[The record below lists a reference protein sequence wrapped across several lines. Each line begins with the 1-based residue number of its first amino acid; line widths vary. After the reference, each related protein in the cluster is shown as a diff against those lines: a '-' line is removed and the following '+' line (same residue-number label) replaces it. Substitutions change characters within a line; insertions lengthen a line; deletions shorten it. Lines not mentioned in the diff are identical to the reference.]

1 MPHPEATPRFSILV
15 PTYNQAG
22 FLPAALASLQ
32 AQTRGDW
39 EAVVVDD
46 GSTDATW
53 EVLTALAQA
62 DPRIRPH
69 RQANG
74 GVGAALNRALE
85 EVRGA
90 WICWLSS
97 DDLLLPEALEVFE
110 GAIQAHPGVRFFHA
124 DFLELLHPAGTL
136 RPGPPDRARTLPAPP
151 LQTLQFLLGNYIHGI
166 SICVQRSLFAEVGTF
181 KPELRHAQDMDMWL
195 RMSARTPLHFLD
207 RRLCVTRVHTGQGTH
222 GFPEAGMFDSAR
234 ACLDFLNAHPFED
247 LFPQLD
253 LASADGITA
262 AIQAALG
269 AVLQPQAA
277 MYAGVGPEP
286 ALLERTGEW
295 LASRC
300 PGPYRPSLREGL
312 RQLGGQLEGAPP
324 AWVAAVRTM
333 AEGKPMAYRTR
344 DALALMA
351 AEQVRAEGR
360 GDRRGAATL
369 TRYLDLAR
377 GVKPAREAFLLRV
390 TAEDE
395 AWLEALVAYL
405 QAFRPGEP
413 VSLLLD
419 LQGSAGSLAPEEV
432 EQVVGDVVGRLGL
445 TAFPDLQILEDGM
458 ALLEALRA
466 HPVTHRLPI
475 PAAGLREATALQQR
489 LARQLSPTPA

>member
-1 MPHPEATPRFSILV
+1 MPHPEATPRFSVLV

-32 AQTRGDW
+32 AQTRGSW

-46 GSTDATW
+46 GSTDGTW

-62 DPRIRPH
+62 DPRIRPF

-97 DDLLLPEALEVFE
+97 DDLLLAEALATFE
-110 GAIQAHPGVRFFHA
+110 EAIQAHPTVRFFHA

-136 RPGPPDRARTLPAPP
+136 RPGPPDRAKTLPRPEV
-151 LQTLQFLLGNYIHGI
+151 QTLQFMLGNYIHGI
-166 SICVQRSLFAEVGTF
+166 SICVDRSLFAEVGPF
-181 KPELRHAQDMDMWL
+181 KPGLRYAQDMDMWL
-195 RMSARTPLHFLD
+195 RMSARTPLHYLD
-207 RRLCVTRVHTGQGTH
+207 RRLCVTRVHTGQGTQ

-234 ACLDFLNAHPFED
+234 ACLDFLNAHPFEA
-247 LFPQLD
+247 LFPGLD
-253 LASADGITA
+253 LTSADGITT

-269 AVLQPQAA
+269 AILQPQAA

-295 LASRC
+295 LGSGC
-300 PGPYRPSLREGL
+300 PAPFRASLRAGL
-312 RQLGGQLEGAPP
+312 RQLAEQLAGAPP
-324 AWVAAVRTM
+324 AWAAGVRAL
-333 AEGKPMAYRTR
+333 AEGKAMTYRTR

-351 AEQVRAEGR
+351 AERSRAEGR
-360 GDRRGAATL
+360 GDRQAEASL

-377 GVKPAREAFLLRV
+377 GVKPGREGFLV
-390 TAEDE
+390 KVEPGGD

-405 QAFRPGEP
+405 QTFRSGEP

-419 LQGSAGSLAPEEV
+419 LQASAGAVTAEDLEG
-432 EQVVGDVVGRLGL
+432 VVGEVASRLGL
-445 TAFPDLQILEDGM
+445 DQFPDLQVLEDGR
-458 ALLEALRA
+458 ALLEALRTHA
-466 HPVTHRLPI
+466 VTHRLPFT
-475 PAAGLREATALQQR
+475 PEGLREATALQQR
-489 LARQLSPTPA
+489 LAERLSPLPA